1 MVIDSKIFNFDFFLS
16 DRKTVSSLAYGA
28 EMFGGAT
35 MFKEGMIY
43 SNVENSEYIEINK
56 DNNSISL
63 LIPSTVE
70 INKTT
75 DNNEQVMHC
84 IKQLQKY
91 YSNKNITY
99 YDTKGSW
106 YSDTL
111 EKVVIEDITIITVD
125 TATVAEQDIEIFIEL
140 AEYIKQ
146 DMEQEGVSIAINN
159 SLAIV

>member
-1 MVIDSKIFNFDFFLS
+1 MVIDSKMFNFDFFLS
-16 DRKTVSSLAYGA
+16 DRKMVSSLVYGA
-28 EMFGGAT
+28 ETFGGAT
-35 MFKEGMIY
+35 MFEEGIY
-43 SNVENSEYIEINK
+43 SNIPKNEYIEINK

-63 LIPSTVE
+63 FIPSTVA
-70 INKTT
+70 INTTT
-75 DNNEQVMHC
+75 DNNEQVMYC
-84 IKQLQKY
+84 VEQLQKY

-125 TATVAEQDIEIFIEL
+125 TATVTEQDIEIFIEL